1 MLDKVKDELL
11 KGEDDLTNWI
21 KANERVFQQTP
32 FLEVELVT
40 GLPKMDINRWGPS
53 FLWLSSLE
61 KVFRETCLS
70 RLNKQVSFGI
80 ML

>member
-1 MLDKVKDELL
+1 MNPNCLRWSYLDS
-11 KGEDDLTNWI
+11 DDL
-21 KANERVFQQTP
+21 ERFFQQTP

-61 KVFRETCLS
+61 KVLEKLVCFD
-70 RLNKQVSFGI
+70 
-80 ML
+80 